1 MVVRTKLQ
9 YVMWVV
15 NGDFRLHW
23 TTLLIDKHSTDKE
36 ATEDSQFCT
45 HCILPI
51 FPFLLS
57 LLAFMDENGVLCL
70 DI

>member
-1 MVVRTKLQ
+1 MVVRTKPQ

-15 NGDFRLHW
+15 YGDFRLHW

-51 FPFLLS
+51 SLSYFPFWLLWMKMEFS
-57 LLAFMDENGVLCL
+57 V
-70 DI
+70 